1 LERDASLSDRT
12 ARIHV
17 EVDLP
22 ADPTPVRLEA
32 HLGVGIRRDDSA
44 SVFVSHAPAL
54 DVFSQGRTEREALH
68 AIESAVR
75 LYFVTAHDHGFLHRI
90 LARLEAERAFD
101 GISPLE
107 DYVRILDLRAPMA
120 PVAP

>member
-22 ADPTPVRLEA
+22 TDPTPVRLEA
-32 HLGVGIRRDDSA
+32 HLVADIRWDDRA
-44 SVFVSHAPAL
+44 SVCVSHAPAL
-54 DVFSQGRTEREALH
+54 DVYSQGRTEREALH

-75 LYFVTAHDHGFLHRI
+75 LYFVTAHAHGFLRRI

-101 GISPLE
+101 GISPLK
-107 DYVRILDLRAPMA
+107 DYVRILDSRAPVE